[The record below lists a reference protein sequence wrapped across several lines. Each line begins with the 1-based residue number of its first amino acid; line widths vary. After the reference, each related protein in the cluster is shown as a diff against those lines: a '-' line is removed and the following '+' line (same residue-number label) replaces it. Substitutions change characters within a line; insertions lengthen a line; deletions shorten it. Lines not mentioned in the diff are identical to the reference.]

1 MRRFL
6 QWLALAL
13 FLLYLAVFPG
23 STITVALDR
32 VPAWGEWM
40 GNALLLVQ
48 GASVLCWLLGN
59 YGRRGALVALSVFTL
74 AWGAEHIGVTTGRP
88 FGSYRYT
95 EALQPQLLGVVPLA
109 IPFAW
114 LMVAVGAWQLA
125 TIADHRPPTTDHRPP
140 TADGERRRG
149 GEGETAK
156 SPISN
161 LQSPSSILHP
171 RWPVVV
177 IAATLV
183 LLLDMQIET
192 VATAINRYWAWLDS
206 GPYYAVPT
214 ANFVAWWVVGGALA
228 LVVARGLGRE
238 QRTENKEQRTKNKM
252 SQSIDDG
259 LRNTQHA
266 TRNTQH
272 ATRFTQHVSRNT
284 QHATRFTQHV
294 SRIQALIPATLY
306 LLSTAMFSVV
316 NLARGYSV
324 AGLIG
329 VMMLV
334 VAALMAGRA
343 RRAPAAGRVARQI
356 SD

>member
-1 MRRFL
+1 MSLFL
-6 QWLALAL
+6 QRFSLAL

-48 GASVLCWLLGN
+48 GAGTLCWLLGN
-59 YGRRGALVALSVFTL
+59 YGRRGALVALLVFTL
-74 AWGAEHIGVTTGRP
+74 AWGAEHVGVTTGRP

-95 EALQPQLLGVVPLA
+95 ETLQPQLLGVVPLA

-125 TIADHRPPTTDHRPP
+125 TLADDRRPTTD
-140 TADGERRRG
+140 DRRR
-149 GEGETAK
+149 
-156 SPISN
+156 
-161 LQSPSSILHP
+161 SILSGQ
-171 RWPVVV
+171 WSVVGGQWSV
-177 IAATLV
+177 VGIAATLV
-183 LLLDMQIET
+183 LLLDLQIET
-192 VATAINRYWAWLDS
+192 VATAINSYWVWLDS

-214 ANFVAWWVVGGALA
+214 ANFVAWWLVGGALA
-228 LVVARGLGRE
+228 LVVAWGLGRE
-238 QRTENKEQRTKNKM
+238 QRTKNKEQTV
-252 SQSIDDG
+252 
-259 LRNTQHA
+259 
-266 TRNTQH
+266 TQH
-272 ATRFTQHVSRNT
+272 ATRFT
-284 QHATRFTQHV
+284 FHV
-294 SRIQALIPATLY
+294 SRIQPLIPAALY

-329 VMMLV
+329 IMMLV
-334 VAALMAGRA
+334 VAALMAGW
-343 RRAPAAGRVARQI
+343 RRRGPVAGRVARQI